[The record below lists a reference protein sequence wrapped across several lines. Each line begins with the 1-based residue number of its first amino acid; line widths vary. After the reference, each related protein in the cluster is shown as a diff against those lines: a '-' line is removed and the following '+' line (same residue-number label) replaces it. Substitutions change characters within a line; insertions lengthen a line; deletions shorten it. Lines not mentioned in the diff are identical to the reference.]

1 LKHSGPRFS
10 LGPLLNEALGRTT
23 DQSHWVYLSDGGH
36 FENLGLYEMVLRRCK
51 RIVVVDGGADPGFN
65 LEDLGNAVRKI
76 FIDLGVP
83 IEFDT
88 PPVFEPLPK
97 ASQTHCYLAQI
108 RYSRVDG
115 TPEQNDGMLL
125 YIKASLTGDEP
136 ADVTQY
142 AKAHP
147 DFPHEST
154 ANQFFNESQF
164 ESYVRLGSH
173 VVEKLV
179 QRGFRD
185 NPPSPMGVDDLFI
198 AAGAKPKAAAAKAD
212 GGTV

>member
-1 LKHSGPRFS
+1 
-10 LGPLLNEALGRTT
+10 
-23 DQSHWVYLSDGGH
+23 
-36 FENLGLYEMVLRRCK
+36 
-51 RIVVVDGGADPGFN
+51 VDGP
-65 LEDLGNAVRKI
+65 
-76 FIDLGVP
+76 
-83 IEFDT
+83 
-88 PPVFEPLPK
+88 
-97 ASQTHCYLAQI
+97 
-108 RYSRVDG
+108 
-115 TPEQNDGMLL
+115 PEQNDGMLL

-179 QRGFRD
+179 HRGFGD
-185 NPPSPMGVDDLFI
+185 NPPSPMSVEDLFS